1 MPKLHWH
8 ALLQAGRQAGSA
20 LLTCLLAHGAV
31 SHGLLVKASRACRAV
46 LLLWILRRC
55 RWPQLLCKVIELKPV
70 NHFGA
75 AWLLLCAWCSG
86 LGWPGAHAGALGLL
100 FLESNFSSQLPQ
112 SDLGHQV

>member
-1 MPKLHWH
+1 MPKLHWC

-55 RWPQLLCKVIELKPV
+55 RWP
-70 NHFGA
+70 HA
-75 AWLLLCAWCSG
+75 ALQ
-86 LGWPGAHAGALGLL
+86 
-100 FLESNFSSQLPQ
+100 SN
-112 SDLGHQV
+112 